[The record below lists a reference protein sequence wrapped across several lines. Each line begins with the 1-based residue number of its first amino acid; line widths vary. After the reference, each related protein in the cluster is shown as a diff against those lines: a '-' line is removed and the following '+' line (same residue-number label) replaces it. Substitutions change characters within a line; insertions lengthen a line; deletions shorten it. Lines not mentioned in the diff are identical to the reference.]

1 MQRLLPLRDS
11 WQVTNPVTYGG
22 IQACGDR
29 TQVMITPYLISGPG
43 QLEMSRERT
52 LLPVKL
58 ALEPWEGGST
68 TLQGTL

>member
-1 MQRLLPLRDS
+1 M
-11 WQVTNPVTYGG
+11 W
-22 IQACGDR
+22 DR

-43 QLEMSRERT
+43 QLEMCRERT

-68 TLQGTL
+68 TLQGTLWRLHVWRIQDAELTESLYLNKKV